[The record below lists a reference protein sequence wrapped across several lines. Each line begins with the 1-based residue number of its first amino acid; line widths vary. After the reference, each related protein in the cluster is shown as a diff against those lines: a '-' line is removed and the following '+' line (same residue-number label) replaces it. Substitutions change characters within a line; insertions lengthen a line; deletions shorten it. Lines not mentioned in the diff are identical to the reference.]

1 VVVQV
6 TGLAPRAHAGF
17 WHMPDETLW
26 FASTVRADVESRQA
40 VVGGCLKGDPSAV
53 VPPITGRDRRRTSAP
68 VRVQRHSSTD
78 EALERRCIDP
88 VTVADIDG
96 ASRLAIEARVEE
108 A

>member
-88 VTVADIDG
+88 VTVTDIDG